1 MKVRFQLCSPPWF
14 RLLTIGAVVSVTG
27 CGVFHLRLTKR
38 ALKLIVASGTLIKLD
53 SVLRMLIRA
62 IVSTYVD
69 TRYRSEQPRAP
80 PKIGTAVRN
89 CAWRQPGATK
99 CLRMR
104 CRLVLNPP
112 PTPFQVGTDIYL
124 AHGHHHSLRPAAARG
139 AEIAAAAIAAAIA
152 GIAGIAAAVAT
163 AAETRTGCLRPAR
176 SDRP

>member
-1 MKVRFQLCSPPWF
+1 MYVRFLFCPLPWF
-14 RLLTIGAVVSVTG
+14 RLLTIVAVEPESKTEVLVLG
-27 CGVFHLRLTKR
+27 PTKR
-38 ALKLIVASGTLIKLD
+38 ALKMIVASGTLIKLD

-69 TRYRSEQPRAP
+69 TRNRSEQLRAP
-80 PKIGTAVRN
+80 PENGTALRN
-89 CAWRQPGATK
+89 GPFTPPGATL

-104 CRLVLNPP
+104 CRLVPDPP
-112 PTPFQVGTDIYL
+112 PIPFQVQPDIYL

-152 GIAGIAAAVAT
+152 GIAGIAAAMAT
-163 AAETRTGCLRPAR
+163 AAETRTGRLQPAR